1 MLPFA
6 VVEFSNHG
14 LAVIATKWF
23 TGPEEDECYW
33 PPAKMNSTRAA
44 IKQKDPCTDWV
55 THEVTVKRKAGNVPM
70 CILYYIILQDE
81 FIVDFV

>member
-6 VVEFSNHG
+6 IVEFANQG

-33 PPAKMNSTRAA
+33 PPARMNVTKAV
-44 IKQKDPCTDWV
+44 IQQKDPGTDWGI
-55 THEVTVKRKAGNVPM
+55 HKLTVKRKAGNVSVYLFM
-70 CILYYIILQDE
+70 ILSDIS
-81 FIVDFV
+81 